1 LDIILPYEYTGIQ
14 DRNNPQK
21 SLQINLVS
29 VIKSN
34 NETKNKLN
42 EINISKKT
50 KKIKKIKNKN
60 VKIKKFSSDKLLIHS
75 VISLQLEDSKYRN
88 NQDYNMSSIGSILDI
103 IRQSTPSRVNNSSL
117 LIYGKDTRYSAENK
131 NINNMIRLDIKK
143 KQTMKIRIPNNMNR
157 IRLNAF
163 SNKSLLSPVNK
174 SRRLFETINTSD
186 LLSIKENEDYVVSSF
201 DRGDTKEEDDEKDQ
215 FFMNRLYSNKDNT
228 NTNIFNF
235 EEEEEV
241 HKNRSFELNRNFI
254 SNNLYKIIDLND
266 LEIKRNNSVKIK
278 KKVDIF
284 SFC

>member
-1 LDIILPYEYTGIQ
+1 
-14 DRNNPQK
+14 
-21 SLQINLVS
+21 
-29 VIKSN
+29 
-34 NETKNKLN
+34 
-42 EINISKKT
+42 
-50 KKIKKIKNKN
+50 
-60 VKIKKFSSDKLLIHS
+60 

-215 FFMNRLYSNKDNT
+215 FFMNRLYSNKDT

-241 HKNRSFELNRNFI
+241 HKVRSFELKRNFI
-254 SNNLYKIIDLND
+254 SKQFDQAIVLND
-266 LEIKRNNSVKIK
+266 LENKRNNSVKIK
-278 KKVDIF
+278 KRDVF
-284 SFC
+284 SFY